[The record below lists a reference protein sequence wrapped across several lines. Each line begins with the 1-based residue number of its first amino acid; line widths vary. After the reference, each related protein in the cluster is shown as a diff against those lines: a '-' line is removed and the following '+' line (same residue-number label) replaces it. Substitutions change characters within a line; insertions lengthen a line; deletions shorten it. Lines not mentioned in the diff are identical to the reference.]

1 MQYSNFH
8 KVGLKQLLCNWTIP
22 GKIAPSPPRLKGILH
37 PKFLIL
43 SSFTH
48 PQVVGNLYEFL
59 FSAEHKGRYFEERF
73 EPKSCREK
81 LIQVCSNLRVGKLQN
96 FNFFGLSIPIISHL
110 NLRSKMCFIH
120 NCFMLYSNLLHSIY
134 TKLDWNSVDI
144 ST

>member
-22 GKIAPSPPRLKGILH
+22 GKIAPSPQRLKGILH

-73 EPKSCREK
+73 EPKSCLAPSRK
-81 LIQVCSNLRVGKLQN
+81 KKKYYGSQWCQSSNRSSKYLPLCSAEER
-96 FNFFGLSIPIISHL
+96 
-110 NLRSKMCFIH
+110 
-120 NCFMLYSNLLHSIY
+120 
-134 TKLDWNSVDI
+134 NSYRFAA
-144 ST
+144 T